1 MSVHQPLA
9 AVLPIP
15 EPLQEIDDRSR
26 VRHADVDHSLIRTR
40 PIEPRRRQAE
50 NPDGLVESAIV
61 KLQSTWDKDDRK
73 VEISRPRF
81 TRDPREDAVR
91 DLPSLGNVARFLSLE
106 QAQGRDDLLPK
117 LLGVVELGQPQS
129 LQHESDSVQPSGL
142 SQMK

>member
-1 MSVHQPLA
+1 MRRA
-9 AVLPIP
+9 
-15 EPLQEIDDRSR
+15 E
-26 VRHADVDHSLIRTR
+26 VDHSLIRTR
-40 PIEPRRRQAE
+40 PIERRRRQAE

-91 DLPSLGNVARFLSLE
+91 ELPSLGNVARLLSLE

-129 LQHESDSVQPSGL
+129 LQYDSDSVQL
-142 SQMK
+142 RRFSQMK